1 MNKNNNKE
9 HNNKA
14 NKIEKAEIKK
24 SAIKKDMKKNVTDNI
39 PPKTES
45 TREKSREG
53 SREEL
58 SVKLS
63 EDAGKNPSE
72 REEQLTNDLELI
84 SLLRETPD
92 ILSRHSE
99 LLTVLEVPHES
110 GKAVSL
116 IERQVSVLREQNQ
129 SQDNRLRELMDVAR
143 DNERLAQ
150 SRHRLALNL
159 LSARDLSD
167 VVSTV
172 LDVLSNELAA
182 DYAVVKLFSSDK
194 QRIEKSA
201 GLFVDDKDEDL
212 TAFKTMLEHKNT
224 VCGRS
229 SVEQKKYLFE
239 SDAPYVTSAAIIPL
253 VSGANLGLIGLGAKN
268 SERFNTSMGVDF
280 LSQVGE
286 LISAAIAVQLN
297 PYH

>member
-1 MNKNNNKE
+1 VNKNNKEIKNKV
-9 HNNKA
+9 A
-14 NKIEKAEIKK
+14 IEKKEEKK
-24 SAIKKDMKKNVTDNI
+24 KEKKEETENKTTEVIDGTSEKPSAC
-39 PPKTES
+39 EQ
-45 TREKSREG
+45 
-53 SREEL
+53 
-58 SVKLS
+58 
-63 EDAGKNPSE
+63 
-72 REEQLTNDLELI
+72 QLTNDLELI

-92 ILSRHSE
+92 ILNRHSE
-99 LLTVLEVPHES
+99 LLSILEIPHES

-116 IERQVSVLREQNQ
+116 IERQVVVLREQNQ

-182 DYAVVKLFSSDK
+182 DYAVIKLFTSDK
-194 QRIEKSA
+194 QRVENSA
-201 GLFVDDKDEDL
+201 GLFVDGQDEDL
-212 TAFKTMLEHKNT
+212 SAFKTMLDHKNT

-229 SVEQKKYLFE
+229 SVEQKKYLFGSE
-239 SDAPYVTSAAIIPL
+239 AHNVASAAIIPL
-253 VSGANLGLIGLGAKN
+253 VSGANLGLIGLGAVK

-280 LSQVGE
+280 LSQIGE
-286 LISAAIAVQLN
+286 LVSAAVAVQLN

>member
-9 HNNKA
+9 IKNKT
-14 NKIEKAEIKK
+14 EKTE
-24 SAIKKDMKKNVTDNI
+24 IKKDMDDVTD
-39 PPKTES
+39 K
-45 TREKSREG
+45 
-53 SREEL
+53 
-58 SVKLS
+58 V
-63 EDAGKNPSE
+63 EDTSE

-92 ILSRHSE
+92 ILTRHSE
-99 LLTVLEVPHES
+99 LLSILEVPHES

-129 SQDNRLRELMDVAR
+129 SQDKRLRELMDVAR

-172 LDVLSNELAA
+172 LDILSNELAA
-182 DYAVVKLFSSDK
+182 DYAVIKLFSNDK

-201 GLFVDDKDEDL
+201 GLFVDEQDEDL
-212 TAFKTMLEHKNT
+212 MAFKTMLEHKNT

-239 SDAPYVTSAAIIPL
+239 KEAAYVASAAIIPL
-253 VSGANLGLIGLGAKN
+253 VSGANLGLIGLGSTN
-268 SERFNTSMGVDF
+268 SDRFNTTMGVDF
-280 LSQVGE
+280 LSQIGE

>member
-1 MNKNNNKE
+1 MDRSKGIIIVNKNTNTEVDNKTE
-9 HNNKA
+9 ENKA
-14 NKIEKAEIKK
+14 DKIKG
-24 SAIKKDMKKNVTDNI
+24 
-39 PPKTES
+39 TE
-45 TREKSREG
+45 TT
-53 SREEL
+53 
-58 SVKLS
+58 
-63 EDAGKNPSE
+63 NE
-72 REEQLTNDLELI
+72 REQKLTNDLELI

-92 ILSRHSE
+92 ILQRYSE
-99 LLTVLEVPHES
+99 LLTILEVPHES

-116 IERQVSVLREQNQ
+116 IERQVAVLREQNQ
-129 SQDNRLRELMDVAR
+129 SQDTRLCELMDVAR

-159 LSARDLSD
+159 LSARDLAD

-182 DYAVVKLFSSDK
+182 DYAVIKLFSNDK

-201 GLFVDDKDEDL
+201 GLFVDAEDDDL
-212 TAFKTMLEHKNT
+212 SAFKTMLEHKNT

-239 SDAPYVTSAAIIPL
+239 SDAPNVASAAIIPL
-253 VSGANLGLIGLGAKN
+253 IAGANLGLIGLGANN
-268 SERFNTSMGVDF
+268 SDRFNTSMGVDF

-286 LISAAIAVQLN
+286 LISAALAVHLN